1 MNERL
6 DEADEDETKSMTDPN
21 GGNNG
26 NLIRIAQHAAAAAA
40 FFFILQRFALKES
53 VEVSLLWAAFFAIAA
68 GLLAWQQARR

>member
-6 DEADEDETKSMTDPN
+6 GEADEDEAVSMTDPN
-21 GGNNG
+21 GGKNG
-26 NLIRIAQHAAAAAA
+26 DLIRIAQHAATAAA